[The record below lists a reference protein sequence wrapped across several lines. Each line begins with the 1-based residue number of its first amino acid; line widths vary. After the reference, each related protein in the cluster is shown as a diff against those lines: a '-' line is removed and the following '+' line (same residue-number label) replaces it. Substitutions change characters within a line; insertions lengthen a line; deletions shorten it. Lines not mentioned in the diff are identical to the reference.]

1 MEISNTRHAT
11 TLPLAAQALQAS
23 TSASAKN
30 GPVQAGKDQVTV
42 SDEALASSRQAT
54 ADSSAATD
62 PTLHM
67 LGDLL
72 NQVTGSTVQQLS
84 YQETDLAA
92 QSASLSFSG
101 TIATRDGK
109 EVSFG
114 LQLQYDHVSVQQQ
127 SATYQA
133 GADGISLSYQGDAAE
148 LTSRSFSFSL
158 AASADSEAVA
168 GKGVFHLNDELSQI
182 AKEMKPAVK
191 EFMAATGAQGGWGQV
206 NRLLRS
212 TV

>member
-1 MEISNTRHAT
+1 MEISTVRNAT
-11 TLPLAAQALQAS
+11 ALPLATQTLQA
-23 TSASAKN
+23 TASASADTKKV
-30 GPVQAGKDQVTV
+30 PAGKDEVTV

-54 ADSSAATD
+54 ADSSAAPD
-62 PTLHM
+62 GTLRL

-72 NQVTGSTVQQLS
+72 NQITGSTVQQLS
-84 YQETDLAA
+84 YQETDIAA

-114 LQLQYDHVSVQQQ
+114 LQLDYDHLSVQQQ
-127 SATYQA
+127 SATFQS
-133 GADGISLSYQGDAAE
+133 GPDGLSLTYQGDAAE

-158 AASADSEAVA
+158 AAGADSQAVT
-168 GKGVFHLNDELSQI
+168 GKGVFHLNDEVSRI

>member
-1 MEISNTRHAT
+1 MEISTMRNAT
-11 TLPLAAQALQAS
+11 TLPLATQTPQAS
-23 TSASAKN
+23 ISPSAKTTS
-30 GPVQAGKDQVTV
+30 GHPGKDQVSV

-54 ADSSAATD
+54 ADSSAVSD
-62 PTLHM
+62 STLHM

-92 QSASLSFSG
+92 QSASLSYSG
-101 TIATRDGK
+101 TIATSDGK
-109 EVSFG
+109 QVSFG
-114 LQLQYDHVSVQQQ
+114 LQLQYDHVAVQQQ
-127 SATYQA
+127 SATFQA
-133 GADGISLSYQGDAAE
+133 GPDGISLSYQGDAAE

-158 AASADSEAVA
+158 AASADSPAVT
-168 GKGVFHLNDELSQI
+168 GKGVLHLDNELSLI
-182 AKEMKPAVK
+182 AKDMKPAVK
-191 EFMAATGAQGGWGQV
+191 DFMAATGAQGGWGQV